1 MYIMSG
7 LIIAVSL
14 LIFVTLGMAS
24 YQFFIKKKTVEHYYT
39 PLDRMFG
46 QTPIEFHEEKVEKK
60 ESEDN
65 EGDDKDKNQKK
76 QNYE

>member
-1 MYIMSG
+1 MYIMFG

-46 QTPIEFHEEKVEKK
+46 QTPIEFHEEKIAYFASMNPSQLVLHFL
-60 ESEDN
+60 
-65 EGDDKDKNQKK
+65 
-76 QNYE
+76 